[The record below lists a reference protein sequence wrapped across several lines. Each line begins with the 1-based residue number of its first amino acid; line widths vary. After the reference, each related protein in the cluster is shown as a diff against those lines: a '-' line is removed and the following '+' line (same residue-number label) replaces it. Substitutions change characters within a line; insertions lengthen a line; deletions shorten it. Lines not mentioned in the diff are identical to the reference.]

1 MISSQIVIITVTKE
15 KNIFQKKYHKRKRTC
30 QKSYNTSSIE
40 TKDEELY
47 IPKRKIIK
55 KGKQKEVDY
64 DDVDDDT
71 NDDYPYYEPSSPTDD
86 DVDDDSDN
94 NDSEKK

>member
-1 MISSQIVIITVTKE
+1 MYS
-15 KNIFQKKYHKRKRTC
+15 KKYHKRKRRC

-47 IPKRKIIK
+47 IPKRKIIN
-55 KGKQKEVDY
+55 KGKQKEVYY

-71 NDDYPYYEPSSPTDD
+71 NDDYPYYKPSSPTDN
-86 DVDDDSDN
+86 VDDDSDN